1 MPNAW
6 QEAGNMLSNREPRWL
21 VWARHLQALA
31 QNGLTFSRN
40 PFEIE
45 RYEAV
50 RQVAAEMMAAGSGA
64 DLEMIL
70 DLFKDNV
77 GYMTPK
83 VDTRGVVF
91 REDTMLLVNELLDHK
106 WTLPGGWADVNEA
119 PSVAVVR
126 EIREE
131 AGFETRAVKLL
142 AVYDRTKQ
150 GHVPPHPF
158 SAYKLFF
165 RCEITGGAPSE
176 SIETSGAVFF
186 RENEIPELSLA
197 RVTPSQIAR
206 MFEHYRHPE
215 WPTDFD

>member
-1 MPNAW
+1 MTIN
-6 QEAGNMLSNREPRWL
+6 EEPRWL
-21 VWARHLQALA
+21 GWAKRLQAIA
-31 QNGLTFSRN
+31 QNGLTFSQN

-50 RQVAAEMMAAGSGA
+50 RQVAAEMMAAGSDTDA
-64 DLEMIL
+64 EKIL

-91 REDTMLLVNELLDHK
+91 REDAILLVRELFDQK
-106 WTLPGGWADVNEA
+106 WTLPGGWADVNES
-119 PSVAVVR
+119 PSTAVVR
-126 EIREE
+126 EIQEE

-150 GHVPPHPF
+150 GHLPHHPF

-165 RCEITGGAPSE
+165 RCEITGGAPAE
-176 SIETSGAVFF
+176 SIETSGAAFF
-186 RENEIPELSLA
+186 REGEIPELSLA
-197 RVTPSQIAR
+197 RVTPLQITR
-206 MFEHYRHPE
+206 VFEHYRHPE

>member
-1 MPNAW
+1 MTTD
-6 QEAGNMLSNREPRWL
+6 QEPRWL
-21 VWARHLQALA
+21 GWAKRLQALA
-31 QNGLTFSRN
+31 QNGLTFSQN

-91 REDTMLLVNELLDHK
+91 RDGTILLVKELSDHK
-106 WTLPGGWADVNEA
+106 WTLPGGWADVNEY
-119 PSVAVVR
+119 PSTAVVR
-126 EIREE
+126 EIQEE

-142 AVYDRTKQ
+142 AVYDRAKQ
-150 GHVPPHPF
+150 GHLPHHPF

-165 RCEITGGAPSE
+165 RCEITGGAPAE
-176 SIETSGAVFF
+176 SIETSGAAFF
-186 RENEIPELSLA
+186 REGEIPELSLA
-197 RVTPSQIAR
+197 RVTAHQITR

>member
-1 MPNAW
+1 MKAVTPIVW
-6 QEAGNMLSNREPRWL
+6 QEAGEMASNREPLWL
-21 VWARHLQALA
+21 DWAKSLQAIA
-31 QNGLTFSRN
+31 QNGLTFSQD

-64 DLEMIL
+64 DLEKVL

-91 REDTMLLVNELLDHK
+91 RDGAILLVKELSDHK
-106 WTLPGGWADVNEA
+106 WTLPGGWADVNES

-142 AVYDRTKQ
+142 AVYDRNP
-150 GHVPPHPF
+150 HHPF
-158 SAYKLFF
+158 SAYK
-165 RCEITGGAPSE
+165 
-176 SIETSGAVFF
+176 
-186 RENEIPELSLA
+186 
-197 RVTPSQIAR
+197 
-206 MFEHYRHPE
+206 
-215 WPTDFD
+215 

>member
-1 MPNAW
+1 MPSGW
-6 QEAGNMLSNREPRWL
+6 QEAGELLSNREPPWL
-21 VWARHLQALA
+21 EWARRLQAIA
-31 QNGLTFSRN
+31 QNGLTYSQN
-40 PFEIE
+40 PFDKE

-50 RQVAAEMMAAGSGA
+50 RRVAAEMMAAGSDTA
-64 DLEMIL
+64 LEKVL
-70 DLFKDNV
+70 DLFKGNA

-91 REDTMLLVNELLDHK
+91 RDGSILLVKELLDQK

-165 RCEITGGAPSE
+165 RCKITGGEPAG
-176 SIETSGAVFF
+176 SIETSGAAFF
-186 RENEIPELSLA
+186 KENEIPELSLA
-197 RVTPSQIAR
+197 RVTPAQIAR

>member
-1 MPNAW
+1 MLNGW
-6 QEAGNMLSNREPRWL
+6 QEAGDMVSNREPQWL
-21 VWARHLQALA
+21 EWARRLQALA

-50 RQVAAEMMAAGSGA
+50 RQVAAEMMATGSGA

-91 REDTMLLVNELLDHK
+91 RDGAILLVNELLDHK

-131 AGFETRAVKLL
+131 AGFETHAVKLL
-142 AVYDRTKQ
+142 AVRDRTKQ
-150 GHVPPHPF
+150 GHLPPHPF

-165 RCEITGGAPSE
+165 LCEITGGAPAE
-176 SIETSGAVFF
+176 SIETSGASFF

-197 RVTPSQIAR
+197 RVTPSQITR
-206 MFEHYRHPE
+206 MFEHFRHPE

>member
-1 MPNAW
+1 MNTD
-6 QEAGNMLSNREPRWL
+6 QEPRWL
-21 VWARHLQALA
+21 GWAKSLQAIA
-31 QNGLTFSRN
+31 QNGLTFSQN

-50 RQVAAEMMAAGSGA
+50 RQVAAEMMATGSGA

-91 REDTMLLVNELLDHK
+91 RDGAILLVKELLDHK
-106 WTLPGGWADVNEA
+106 WTLPGGWADVNES
-119 PSVAVVR
+119 PSTAVVR
-126 EIREE
+126 EIQEE

-142 AVYDRTKQ
+142 AVYDRNKQ

-165 RCEITGGAPSE
+165 RCEITGGAPNE
-176 SIETSGAVFF
+176 SIETSAAAFF
-186 RENEIPELSLA
+186 REDEIPELSLA
-197 RVTPSQIAR
+197 RVTPFQITR

>member
-1 MPNAW
+1 MLNGW
-6 QEAGNMLSNREPRWL
+6 QEAGEMASNCEPRWL
-21 VWARHLQALA
+21 EWARRLQALA

-50 RQVAAEMMAAGSGA
+50 RQVAAEMMAAGSGV

-91 REDTMLLVNELLDHK
+91 REGAILLVNELLDHK

-165 RCEITGGAPSE
+165 RCEITGGAPAE
-176 SIETSGAVFF
+176 SIETGGAAFF

-206 MFEHYRHPE
+206 MFEHDRHPE

>member
-1 MPNAW
+1 MV
-6 QEAGNMLSNREPRWL
+6 SNREPRWL
-21 VWARHLQALA
+21 EWARRLQALA
-31 QNGLTFSRN
+31 QNGLTFPRN
-40 PFEIE
+40 PFENE

-50 RQVAAEMMAAGSGA
+50 RQVAADMMAAGSGA

-70 DLFKDNV
+70 DLFKDNI

-91 REDTMLLVNELLDHK
+91 RDSAILLVNELLDHK

-150 GHVPPHPF
+150 GHIPPHPF

-165 RCEITGGAPSE
+165 LCEITGGAPAE
-176 SIETSGAVFF
+176 SIETSGAAFF
-186 RENEIPELSLA
+186 REDEIPELSLA

-206 MFEHYRHPE
+206 MFGHYHHPE

>member
-1 MPNAW
+1 MTIN
-6 QEAGNMLSNREPRWL
+6 EDPRWL
-21 VWARHLQALA
+21 GWAKRLQALA

-50 RQVAAEMMAAGSGA
+50 RQVAAEMMAAGS
-64 DLEMIL
+64 DTDVEKIL

-91 REDTMLLVNELLDHK
+91 RDRAILLVKELSDHK
-106 WTLPGGWADVNEA
+106 WTLPGGWADVNES

-126 EIREE
+126 EIRKE

-150 GHVPPHPF
+150 GHLPQHPF

-165 RCEITGGAPSE
+165 RCEITGGAPSA
-176 SIETSGAVFF
+176 SIETSGAAFF
-186 RENEIPELSLA
+186 REDEIPKLSLA
-197 RVTPSQIAR
+197 RVTPLQITR